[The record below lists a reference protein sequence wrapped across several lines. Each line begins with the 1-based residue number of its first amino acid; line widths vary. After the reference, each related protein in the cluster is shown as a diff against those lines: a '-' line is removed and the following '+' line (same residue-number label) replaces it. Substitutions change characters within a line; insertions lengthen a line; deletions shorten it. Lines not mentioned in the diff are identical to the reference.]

1 MAGAAASNLPS
12 DSVLLFRRVR
22 EGDGRGTEEVGRRPV
37 TEVDLA
43 VDRELRRCLP
53 ADVKGGSQ
61 KRPPTT
67 ETASRS
73 QLFGSSTPSTA
84 PGSSSSGRVLH
95 QRGGR
100 GRRGSDRWRNREPRS
115 RDRGRWS
122 GGSWGELQRDTCQPT
137 SDTPMR
143 DHQGP
148 GQSLGG
154 RPRAMGSHRIGG
166 DARRAHGIGGLKLG
180 RVAAGPDYLTW
191 NPDTNGMSPEERR
204 SWPRWA
210 EPLFGLDGEPLV
222 FNQVRPWL
230 SGVIALPNGME
241 SQLDRIRSL
250 VATQLASGQN
260 DATQYRIVSRLP

>member
-1 MAGAAASNLPS
+1 MTMAGAAASNLPS

-166 DARRAHGIGGLKLG
+166 GCSSSPWDRWPKTGAGRSRAGLPDLEPRHEWDVAGGAALMAAVGGTTLRARRRA
-180 RVAAGPDYLTW
+180 
-191 NPDTNGMSPEERR
+191 
-204 SWPRWA
+204 
-210 EPLFGLDGEPLV
+210 
-222 FNQVRPWL
+222 
-230 SGVIALPNGME
+230 
-241 SQLDRIRSL
+241 
-250 VATQLASGQN
+250 
-260 DATQYRIVSRLP
+260 SRLQPGSALAQ